1 MVTACFSLLCVLLLK
16 NSFSPNNYKCI
27 TWSFFLSDY
36 HLYLILTRRVVLAFK
51 GSYCGAIISAQFF
64 TFVKKHTGISAGDPQ
79 EGSRRKLRGW
89 NRALIIGADVKP
101 KSCVFIVIRPP
112 GIVLNWNIPI
122 CFCLCASASN
132 WVKIRTGL
140 SDSEALAWFPTVS
153 QLSSVTFT
161 CWNLIRPYF
170 QLSCDDVHKHT
181 AMFQCDILYLLVVFT
196 SGRGQIFPS
205 WIFIS

>member
-1 MVTACFSLLCVLLLK
+1 MVTASFSLLCVLLLK

-36 HLYLILTRRVVLAFK
+36 HLYLTLTRRVILAFK
-51 GSYCGAIISAQFF
+51 GSYCQDIISAQCF
-64 TFVKKHTGISAGDPQ
+64 TFVKKTKQNTRISVGDPQ
-79 EGSRRKLRGW
+79 KGSHRKLRGW

-101 KSCVFIVIRPP
+101 KSGVFIVIRPP

-132 WVKIRTGL
+132 WVKILTGL
-140 SDSEALAWFPTVS
+140 SDGEALAWFPTVS

-161 CWNLIRPYF
+161 CWNLIHPYF
-170 QLSCDDVHKHT
+170 QLSWDDISKHIAT
-181 AMFQCDILYLLVVFT
+181 FQCDILYVSVVFA
-196 SGRGQIFPS
+196 SGRG
-205 WIFIS
+205 